1 MEDCQESK
9 DGVDQHGDDFAL
21 LVIEVGAGI
30 ATRTDGGVEDRR
42 QLFAES
48 KNVIIYHFVN
58 FYALYVSML
67 FVVVQ
72 IVENKT
78 VNKLA

>member
-1 MEDCQESK
+1 MEDGQESK

-48 KNVIIYHFVN
+48 KIVIIYHSLCELLCIIRFN
-58 FYALYVSML
+58 
-67 FVVVQ
+67 VVRCGT
-72 IVENKT
+72 NS
-78 VNKLA
+78 